1 MKYFLLIIFS
11 SILLSSCNSESKKNE
26 IAINN
31 NIKTELEITDLNRKL
46 ITKINSENTDET
58 YLQLVSNNNTG
69 INIIKVLNNYASV
82 KLC

>member
-69 INIIKVLNNYASV
+69 INFLNTIK
-82 KLC
+82 